1 MCYGDIGHGSDH
13 YYERWVE
20 EQMRIEEEL
29 KEQERALDAL
39 TQEYLEKEI
48 LAAEAEIANRDLSEL
63 EKIAEMQRLKELEGK
78 SGT

>member
-1 MCYGDIGHGSDH
+1 MCYGDVGYGSDH

-29 KEQERALDAL
+29 KEQERTLDEL

-48 LAAEAEIANRDLSEL
+48 LAAEAEIANRDLAEL
-63 EKIAEMQRLKELEGK
+63 EKIAEMQRLKELGDK
-78 SGT
+78 SDT